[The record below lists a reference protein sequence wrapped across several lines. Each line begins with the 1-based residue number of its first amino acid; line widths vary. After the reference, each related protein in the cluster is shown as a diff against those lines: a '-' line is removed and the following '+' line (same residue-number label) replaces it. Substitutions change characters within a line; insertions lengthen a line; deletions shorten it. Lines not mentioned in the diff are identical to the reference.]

1 MKLLVLI
8 LARKNSKRLKNKN
21 IILINN
27 KPLIQHSIDFAK
39 KIVKNKAILV
49 FTDDERIL
57 RIAKKNKLK
66 TYIERPKNLSRS
78 STSSATTALYAIKK
92 FEEKYEKIET
102 LLLLQPTTPYR
113 NINSFN
119 KYYENFK
126 KKKEIPLIS
135 VAKIK
140 KNISVEIDNYCKKKN

>member
-57 RIAKKNKLK
+57 RIAKKK
-66 TYIERPKNLSRS
+66 
-78 STSSATTALYAIKK
+78 
-92 FEEKYEKIET
+92 
-102 LLLLQPTTPYR
+102 
-113 NINSFN
+113 
-119 KYYENFK
+119 
-126 KKKEIPLIS
+126 
-135 VAKIK
+135 
-140 KNISVEIDNYCKKKN
+140 